1 MNLYK
6 ALKVTQQIIG
16 IYLHLIDTENYQIMV
31 ILKMRIITG
40 IMKNQRKLSTQ
51 TKPTQVKRII
61 MTLGK
66 NQQINNPSPSKNT
79 ARCKEI

>member
-1 MNLYK
+1 
-6 ALKVTQQIIG
+6 
-16 IYLHLIDTENYQIMV
+16 
-31 ILKMRIITG
+31 MRIITG

-61 MTLGK
+61 MALGK